1 MITLSIDHLKDI
13 GLTGYEVSYP
23 AAGPPAASS
32 SVASRDTAVSAKTPA
47 AKAAGSTEK
56 PKSAPKESKG
66 AKAKSGTEVPGSAAP
81 EAAAPDAPADFK
93 YLSDD
98 ELSKLQKA
106 ERGAYHKAK
115 IAYEKAQGVGGVG
128 AKKATTKAERREVQ
142 QQKEKAKEDKK
153 LAAAADAEALEE
165 MKMQGLTE
173 EAAKE
178 FLAAMAQQDAQVE
191 EDDDDDDEAPQD
203 FLGAVKAWMQIQP
216 EVVPADAVKDFNL
229 KVRFQ
234 GHVDTTPPDH
244 LGAIIRNLVEMAVSG
259 SDLNAPKL
267 QPTTFSKLLKPATDR
282 WASML
287 QALYGKLSD
296 VLEAGDVVVRS
307 VQEGV
312 AATTSAPESAQECA
326 VVGCL
331 MALRA
336 LDDMIEDED
345 LLTGCRRA
353 SKGTAV
359 MNKFIEFLED
369 AVAEDDDEDDE
380 ED

>member
-1 MITLSIDHLKDI
+1 MLGLDHLKEI
-13 GLTGYEVSYP
+13 GLTGYEVSFTP
-23 AAGPPAASS
+23 AGPPAACS
-32 SVASRDTAVSAKTPA
+32 SVASRDAAVSAKTPA
-47 AKAAGSTEK
+47 AKAAGSADK

-66 AKAKSGTEVPGSAAP
+66 AKAKKGTEVPETAAP
-81 EAAAPDAPADFK
+81 EAAAPEAPADFK
-93 YLSDD
+93 YLSED
-98 ELSKLQKA
+98 ELKKLSKA
-106 ERGAYHKAK
+106 ERGEYHKART
-115 IAYEKAQGVGGVG
+115 AHEKAQGTG
-128 AKKATTKAERREVQ
+128 AKKQATTKAERRELQ
-142 QQKEKAKEDKK
+142 QAKEREKEEKK
-153 LAAAADAEALEE
+153 ISAAADAEALEE

-178 FLAAMAQQDAQVE
+178 FLAAMAKQDAQVE
-191 EDDDDDDEAPQD
+191 EEDDEEEVPQD
-203 FLGAVKAWMQIQP
+203 FLGAVRAWMQGQP
-216 EVVPADAVKDFNL
+216 EVVPAEAIRDFNM

-234 GHVDTTPPDH
+234 GHVDTIPPDH
-244 LGAIIRNLVEMAVSG
+244 LGAILRNMVEMAVTG
-259 SDLNAPKL
+259 CDLNAPKL
-267 QPTTFSKLLKPATDR
+267 QPTTLSKLLKPATDR
-282 WASML
+282 WASMMK
-287 QALYGKLSD
+287 AIYGKID
-296 VLEAGDVVVRS
+296 DPIDAVDVVVRS

-369 AVAEDDDEDDE
+369 AVADDDDEDDE
-380 ED
+380 DDD